1 MSGTMTDK
9 GIFFLVLF
17 LALLLVLFIYAVIRV
32 PPELADSQ
40 EQPVLD
46 QPEAPPP
53 VPTAPAHQPL
63 PVRRPRTLTPPVAAS
78 PVPAPAVPAP
88 AVPAAAAPAFGGSS
102 NGGYAARHAT
112 VAVPVITAPK
122 VSGGPPWGP
131 APKPPGLE

>member
-46 QPEAPPP
+46 QPEPPPP

-78 PVPAPAVPAP
+78 PVPAPAVPA
-88 AVPAAAAPAFGGSS
+88 AAAPAFGGPS

>member
-1 MSGTMTDK
+1 MSGTTADEA
-9 GIFFLVLF
+9 IFFLVLF
-17 LALLLVLFIYAVIRV
+17 LALLLVLFIFAVIRV

-46 QPEAPPP
+46 LPEPPP
-53 VPTAPAHQPL
+53 LPLAPAGPAPQPL
-63 PVRRPRTLTPPVAAS
+63 PVRRPRTLAPP
-78 PVPAPAVPAP
+78 
-88 AVPAAAAPAFGGSS
+88 APAFGGSS

-112 VAVPVITAPK
+112 VAVPVITPPT

>member
-1 MSGTMTDK
+1 MSGTMTDE

-32 PPELADSQ
+32 PPELAESQ

-46 QPEAPPP
+46 LPAPPP
-53 VPTAPAHQPL
+53 PAPTAPAPQPL
-63 PVRRPRTLTPPVAAS
+63 PVRRPRTLAS
-78 PVPAPAVPAP
+78 PAP
-88 AVPAAAAPAFGGSS
+88 APAFGGSS

-112 VAVPVITAPK
+112 VAVPVITPPK

>member
-1 MSGTMTDK
+1 MSGTMTDE

-46 QPEAPPP
+46 LPEPPP
-53 VPTAPAHQPL
+53 PAPTAPAPQPL
-63 PVRRPRTLTPPVAAS
+63 PVRRPRTLAP
-78 PVPAPAVPAP
+78 PVPAPPVP
-88 AVPAAAAPAFGGSS
+88 VFGGPG

-112 VAVPVITAPK
+112 VAVPVITPPK

>member
-46 QPEAPPP
+46 LPEPPP
-53 VPTAPAHQPL
+53 SAPTFPAPQPL
-63 PVRRPRTLTPPVAAS
+63 PVRRPRTLAPPVAAS
-78 PVPAPAVPAP
+78 PVPASPVPAP
-88 AVPAAAAPAFGGSS
+88 PAPAFGGSS

>member
-46 QPEAPPP
+46 LPEPPP
-53 VPTAPAHQPL
+53 SAPTAPAPQPL
-63 PVRRPRTLTPPVAAS
+63 PVRRPRTLAPPVAAP
-78 PVPAPAVPAP
+78 PVPAP
-88 AVPAAAAPAFGGSS
+88 AAPAFGGSS

>member
-46 QPEAPPP
+46 LPEPPP
-53 VPTAPAHQPL
+53 SAPTASAPQPL
-63 PVRRPRTLTPPVAAS
+63 PVRRPRTLAP

-88 AVPAAAAPAFGGSS
+88 AVPAFGGPS

-112 VAVPVITAPK
+112 VAVPVITPPK
-122 VSGGPPWGP
+122 VSGGPPWEP

>member
-40 EQPVLD
+40 EHPVLD
-46 QPEAPPP
+46 LPEPPP
-53 VPTAPAHQPL
+53 PAPTAPAPQPL
-63 PVRRPRTLTPPVAAS
+63 PVRRPRTLAP
-78 PVPAPAVPAP
+78 PVPAPPVPAP
-88 AVPAAAAPAFGGSS
+88 PAPAFGGSS

>member
-78 PVPAPAVPAP
+78 PVAAP

>member
-46 QPEAPPP
+46 QPEPPP
-53 VPTAPAHQPL
+53 SAPTFPAPQPL
-63 PVRRPRTLTPPVAAS
+63 PVRRPRTLAPPVAAS
-78 PVPAPAVPAP
+78 PVPAP
-88 AVPAAAAPAFGGSS
+88 AAPAFGGSS
-102 NGGYAARHAT
+102 NGGYTARHAT

>member
-46 QPEAPPP
+46 LPEPLPPG
-53 VPTAPAHQPL
+53 PTAPAPQPL
-63 PVRRPRTLTPPVAAS
+63 PVRRPRSLAPS
-78 PVPAPAVPAP
+78 VPAPAVP
-88 AVPAAAAPAFGGSS
+88 AAPAFGGSS

-112 VAVPVITAPK
+112 VAVPV
-122 VSGGPPWGP
+122 
-131 APKPPGLE
+131 

>member
-1 MSGTMTDK
+1 MSGTTTDE

-17 LALLLVLFIYAVIRV
+17 LTLLLLLFIYAVIRV
-32 PPELADSQ
+32 PPELAGSQ

-46 QPEAPPP
+46 LPEPPAPAPPAAGP
-53 VPTAPAHQPL
+53 QPL
-63 PVRRPRTLTPPVAAS
+63 PVRRPRAATPPAPPAPSAS
-78 PVPAPAVPAP
+78 PAPSTG
-88 AVPAAAAPAFGGSS
+88 AFGQSS

-112 VAVPVITAPK
+112 VAVPVITPPK

>member
-32 PPELADSQ
+32 PPELADSH

-46 QPEAPPP
+46 QPGPPP
-53 VPTAPAHQPL
+53 SAPTAPAPQPL
-63 PVRRPRTLTPPVAAS
+63 PVRRPRTLAPPVAAS
-78 PVPAPAVPAP
+78 PVPAP
-88 AVPAAAAPAFGGSS
+88 AAPAFGGSS

>member
-1 MSGTMTDK
+1 MSGTMTDE

-46 QPEAPPP
+46 LPAPPP
-53 VPTAPAHQPL
+53 PAPTAPPPQPL
-63 PVRRPRTLTPPVAAS
+63 PVRRPRTLAPP
-78 PVPAPAVPAP
+78 
-88 AVPAAAAPAFGGSS
+88 APAFGGSS
-102 NGGYAARHAT
+102 NGSYAARHAT
-112 VAVPVITAPK
+112 VAVPVITPPT

>member
-46 QPEAPPP
+46 LPEPSPLA
-53 VPTAPAHQPL
+53 PTASAPQPL
-63 PVRRPRTLTPPVAAS
+63 PVRRPRSLAP
-78 PVPAPAVPAP
+78 PVPAPAVPPPPVP
-88 AVPAAAAPAFGGSS
+88 APAAAAFGGSG

>member
-1 MSGTMTDK
+1 MSGTMTDE

-32 PPELADSQ
+32 PPELAESQ

-46 QPEAPPP
+46 LPAPPP
-53 VPTAPAHQPL
+53 SAPTAPAPQPL
-63 PVRRPRTLTPPVAAS
+63 PVRRPRTLAPPVAAS
-78 PVPAPAVPAP
+78 PVPAP
-88 AVPAAAAPAFGGSS
+88 AAPAFGGSS

-112 VAVPVITAPK
+112 VAVPVITPPK

>member
-46 QPEAPPP
+46 QPEPPP
-53 VPTAPAHQPL
+53 LVPTAPAPQPL
-63 PVRRPRTLTPPVAAS
+63 PVRRPRTLAPPVAAPS
-78 PVPAPAVPAP
+78 VAAP
-88 AVPAAAAPAFGGSS
+88 AAPAFGGSS

>member
-46 QPEAPPP
+46 LPEPPP
-53 VPTAPAHQPL
+53 SAATAPAPQPL
-63 PVRRPRTLTPPVAAS
+63 PVRRPRTLAPPVAAP
-78 PVPAPAVPAP
+78 PVPAPPVPAP
-88 AVPAAAAPAFGGSS
+88 AAPAFGGSS

-112 VAVPVITAPK
+112 AAVPVITAPK

>member
-46 QPEAPPP
+46 LPEPPP
-53 VPTAPAHQPL
+53 PALTAPAPQPL
-63 PVRRPRTLTPPVAAS
+63 PVRRPRTLAP
-78 PVPAPAVPAP
+78 PVPASP
-88 AVPAAAAPAFGGSS
+88 APAFGGSS

-112 VAVPVITAPK
+112 VAVPVITPPK

>member
-46 QPEAPPP
+46 LPEPPPSAPPP
-53 VPTAPAHQPL
+53 RPPSRCRSGGHGPS
-63 PVRRPRTLTPPVAAS
+63 RPRS
-78 PVPAPAVPAP
+78 PRPRSPAPAVPRLRPPPSAGP
-88 AVPAAAAPAFGGSS
+88 A
-102 NGGYAARHAT
+102 
-112 VAVPVITAPK
+112 TAGMRP
-122 VSGGPPWGP
+122 GMPPWRCP
-131 APKPPGLE
+131 

>member
-1 MSGTMTDK
+1 MTDK

-46 QPEAPPP
+46 LPEPPP
-53 VPTAPAHQPL
+53 LVPTAPASQPL
-63 PVRRPRTLTPPVAAS
+63 PVRRPRTLAPPVAAPPVPAS
-78 PVPAPAVPAP
+78 PVPAPP
-88 AVPAAAAPAFGGSS
+88 APAFGGSS

>member
-46 QPEAPPP
+46 QPEPPP
-53 VPTAPAHQPL
+53 SAPTAPAPQPL
-63 PVRRPRTLTPPVAAS
+63 PVRRPRTLAPPVAAS
-78 PVPAPAVPAP
+78 PVPAP
-88 AVPAAAAPAFGGSS
+88 AAPAFGGSS

>member
-32 PPELADSQ
+32 PPELAGSQ

-46 QPEAPPP
+46 QPEPPP
-53 VPTAPAHQPL
+53 SAPTAPAPQPL
-63 PVRRPRTLTPPVAAS
+63 PVRRPRTLAPPVAAS
-78 PVPAPAVPAP
+78 PVPAP
-88 AVPAAAAPAFGGSS
+88 AAPAFGGSS

>member
-46 QPEAPPP
+46 LPEPSPPA
-53 VPTAPAHQPL
+53 PTAPAPQPL
-63 PVRRPRTLTPPVAAS
+63 PVRRPRSLAP
-78 PVPAPAVPAP
+78 PVPAPAVPPPPVP
-88 AVPAAAAPAFGGSS
+88 APAAAAFGGSG

>member
-46 QPEAPPP
+46 LPEPPP
-53 VPTAPAHQPL
+53 PAPTALAPQPL
-63 PVRRPRTLTPPVAAS
+63 PVRRPRTLAP

-88 AVPAAAAPAFGGSS
+88 AVPAFGGPS

-112 VAVPVITAPK
+112 VAVPVITPPK
-122 VSGGPPWGP
+122 VSGGPPWEP

>member
-46 QPEAPPP
+46 QPEPPP
-53 VPTAPAHQPL
+53 SAPTAPAPQPL
-63 PVRRPRTLTPPVAAS
+63 PVRRPRTLAPPVA
-78 PVPAPAVPAP
+78 APAVPAP
-88 AVPAAAAPAFGGSS
+88 AVPAPAAPAFGGPS

>member
-1 MSGTMTDK
+1 MTDE

-17 LALLLVLFIYAVIRV
+17 LTLLLLLFIYAVIRV
-32 PPELADSQ
+32 PPELAGSQ

-46 QPEAPPP
+46 LPEPPAPAPPAAGP
-53 VPTAPAHQPL
+53 QPL
-63 PVRRPRTLTPPVAAS
+63 PVRRPRAPAPPAPPVPSAS
-78 PVPAPAVPAP
+78 PAPSAG
-88 AVPAAAAPAFGGSS
+88 AFGQSS

-112 VAVPVITAPK
+112 VAVPVITPPK

>member
-46 QPEAPPP
+46 QPEPPASA
-53 VPTAPAHQPL
+53 PTAPAPQPL
-63 PVRRPRTLTPPVAAS
+63 PVRRPRTLAPPVAAS
-78 PVPAPAVPAP
+78 PVPAP
-88 AVPAAAAPAFGGSS
+88 AAPAFGGSS

>member
-46 QPEAPPP
+46 QPEPPP
-53 VPTAPAHQPL
+53 SAPTFPAPQPL
-63 PVRRPRTLTPPVAAS
+63 PVRRPRTLAPPVAAS
-78 PVPAPAVPAP
+78 PVPAP
-88 AVPAAAAPAFGGSS
+88 AAPAFGGSS
-102 NGGYAARHAT
+102 NGGYTARHAT

-131 APKPPGLE
+131 TPKPPGLE

>member
-32 PPELADSQ
+32 PPDRADSQ

-46 QPEAPPP
+46 QPEPPP
-53 VPTAPAHQPL
+53 APTAPAPQPL
-63 PVRRPRTLTPPVAAS
+63 PVRQPRTLASPVAAS
-78 PVPAPAVPAP
+78 PVAASPVAAP
-88 AVPAAAAPAFGGSS
+88 AAPAFGGSS

>member
-46 QPEAPPP
+46 QPEPPP
-53 VPTAPAHQPL
+53 LVPTAPAPQPL
-63 PVRRPRTLTPPVAAS
+63 PVRRPRTLAPPVAAPPVAAS
-78 PVPAPAVPAP
+78 P
-88 AVPAAAAPAFGGSS
+88 VPAAAAPAFGGSS

>member
-46 QPEAPPP
+46 LPGPPP
-53 VPTAPAHQPL
+53 SAPTAPAPQPL
-63 PVRRPRTLTPPVAAS
+63 PVRRPRTLAPPVA
-78 PVPAPAVPAP
+78 APAVPAP
-88 AVPAAAAPAFGGSS
+88 AVPAPAAPAFGGPS

>member
-46 QPEAPPP
+46 LPEPPP
-53 VPTAPAHQPL
+53 SAPTAPAPQPL
-63 PVRRPRTLTPPVAAS
+63 PVRRPRTLTPPVPAP
-78 PVPAPAVPAP
+78 PVPAPPVSAP
-88 AVPAAAAPAFGGSS
+88 AAPAFGGSS

-112 VAVPVITAPK
+112 VAVPVITPPK